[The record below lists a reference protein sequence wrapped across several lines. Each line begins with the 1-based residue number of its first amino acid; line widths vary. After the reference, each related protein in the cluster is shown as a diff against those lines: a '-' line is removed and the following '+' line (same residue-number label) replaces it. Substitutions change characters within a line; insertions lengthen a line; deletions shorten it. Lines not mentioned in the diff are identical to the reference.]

1 MIKIR
6 YWDLS
11 LQNIRIEYDAAKQ
24 EIELLQDE
32 AGSKI
37 SSQPE
42 SSTETVKEN
51 RKSKSPA
58 PSDDMVMADDDELSD
73 EDELFNKML
82 KTETSA
88 RKIVGKENSNS
99 SKECFIF
106 TENNKCWKKQLFL
119 HNNEQIFQ
127 NMNFYFWKFLEL
139 KAFSRK
145 FFWIKKFFSVTKIFR
160 VKYFEILWG

>member
-1 MIKIR
+1 MKFLKTLLIIKIR

-32 AGSKI
+32 TGSKI

-42 SSTETVKEN
+42 SSTETIKEN

-73 EDELFNKML
+73 EEELFNKML

-106 TENNKCWKKQLFL
+106 TEKTVFFL
-119 HNNEQIFQ
+119 QNNEQIFQ
-127 NMNFYFWKFLEL
+127 NMNFYFE
-139 KAFSRK
+139 
-145 FFWIKKFFSVTKIFR
+145 KKWTFQMLFQW
-160 VKYFEILWG
+160 E

>member
-1 MIKIR
+1 MTRNASVKFLKTLLIIKIR

-32 AGSKI
+32 TGSKI

-42 SSTETVKEN
+42 SSTETIKEN

-106 TENNKCWKKQLFL
+106 TEKKVVSS
-119 HNNEQIFQ
+119 
-127 NMNFYFWKFLEL
+127 K
-139 KAFSRK
+139 
-145 FFWIKKFFSVTKIFR
+145 
-160 VKYFEILWG
+160 